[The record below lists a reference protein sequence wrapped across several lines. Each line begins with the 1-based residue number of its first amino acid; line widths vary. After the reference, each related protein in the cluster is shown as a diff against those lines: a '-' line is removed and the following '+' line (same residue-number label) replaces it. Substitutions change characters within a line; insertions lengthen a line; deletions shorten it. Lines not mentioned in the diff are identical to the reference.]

1 VGAGRAHLFVAP
13 PRRRLDIA
21 SSSRLDLGSVAL
33 PTNVI
38 VFLKVS
44 TSMAW
49 ISRILY
55 FLLFLVGLRLIASLL
70 TRVLTSSK
78 DIRARSGAGS
88 NQARRTIAGQMIKDP
103 QCGMYVATDL
113 AVTAKV
119 NGQTFHFCSEECRKH
134 FINEQ
139 VSKNRTKSQAV

>member
-1 VGAGRAHLFVAP
+1 MGLARQGREG
-13 PRRRLDIA
+13 RRRRCRDID
-21 SSSRLDLGSVAL
+21 SSSRLDLSSVAL

-44 TSMAW
+44 TKMAW

-55 FLLFLVGLRLIASLL
+55 FLLFLVGLRLIGSLL

-78 DIRARSGAGS
+78 DIRAKSGAGS
-88 NQARRTIAGQMIKDP
+88 DQARRTIAGQMIKDP

-119 NGQTFHFCSEECRKH
+119 NGETFHFCSEECRNH
-134 FINEQ
+134 FINKQER
-139 VSKNRTKSQAV
+139 NHRTKRQAV